1 MPLLLLASSLCTW
14 NITVLEDKIILIHF
28 TKLDVEHEVG
38 CDRDY
43 VSFYWNGKEL
53 DQ

>member
-28 TKLDVEHEVG
+28 TKLDVEYEVG

-43 VSFYWNGKEL
+43 VSLYWNGKEL